1 MTERGRSER
10 QRGREAEKQR
20 GREAETMAERGI
32 EIGRETSKPL
42 APAQPKS
49 QEVDV
54 FGPK

>member
-10 QRGREAEKQR
+10 QRGREAERQR
-20 GREAETMAERGI
+20 GRDNGREGQRERERG
-32 EIGRETSKPL
+32 RDTSKPL
-42 APAQPKS
+42 APTQPKS